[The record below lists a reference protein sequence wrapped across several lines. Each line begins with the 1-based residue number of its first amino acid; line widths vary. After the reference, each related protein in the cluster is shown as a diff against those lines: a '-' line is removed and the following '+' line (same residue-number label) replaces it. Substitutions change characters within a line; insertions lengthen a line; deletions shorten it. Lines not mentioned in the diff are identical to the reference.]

1 MKVVKKNKPLLLRW
15 MPSLMYYI
23 ERGKWNKVERL
34 FERIEGQGYDGIY
47 LPTET
52 SNDVIYSTSREA
64 WDYGA
69 LKNGHRPH
77 RLTKFMQRKLF
88 QLINRLNKY
97 GMVCGLVIDHT
108 LHRQNIPSGTLDHC
122 MRQIGRWL
130 RAVDTGQWDPDDI
143 EGIPDPDLAE
153 EFSHLIGKPLPIFVV
168 FHDRVYEGDTSGTVP
183 GDIHMQFKRWRR
195 WYKKGEE
202 PIISKTDPGNGY
214 LPEQWPE
221 GQAGTT
227 TRWTDFPD
235 YPIGGKDGADYVD
248 LYPKDFP
255 PARWQTYSI
264 PLMLHVEEPDAEDVD
279 WALNNNVSIVVHD
292 GLFEPDQ
299 PLNDLEKELTD
310 SDEDPPE
317 DPEPPSE
324 DPVAD
329 WIKLL
334 KELLKFLESLR

>member
-1 MKVVKKNKPLLLRW
+1 
-15 MPSLMYYI
+15 MYCI
-23 ERGKWNKVERL
+23 ERGKWDKVDGL
-34 FERIEGQGYDGIY
+34 FERIEEQGYDGIY

-52 SNDVIYSTSREA
+52 FDMPYSTSREA

-108 LHRQNIPSGTLDHC
+108 LHKQNIPSGTLDHC
-122 MRQIGRWL
+122 IRQMGRWL
-130 RAVDTGQWDPDDI
+130 RAVDKGQWDPDDT

-153 EFSHLIGKPLPIFVV
+153 EFSHLIGKPNAPANLPIFVV

-195 WYKKGEE
+195 LDDGF
-202 PIISKTDPGNGY
+202 
-214 LPEQWPE
+214 PEQWPE
-221 GQAGTT
+221 GQCGTT

-255 PARWQTYSI
+255 PARWQTYSL

-279 WALNNNVSIVVHD
+279 WALNNDVSIVVHD

-299 PLNDLEKELTD
+299 PLNELERELTD
-310 SDEDPPE
+310 SGEDPPE
-317 DPEPPSE
+317 DPPDPPSE